1 MVAGGE
7 AIDFNVVIPRQDRAI
22 EAALRR
28 KIDGKTKPLG
38 ALGRLESLALQ
49 IGRIQQ
55 SLSPRLNRP
64 QILLFAGDH
73 GAVAEGI
80 SAYPQDV
87 TWQMVHNFLAGGAA
101 INVFTRQADIT
112 VQVVDAGVNHVF
124 SGASVPRD
132 FKIAMGTANYVREP
146 AMSAAQCRQ
155 ALQAGASLVGECAAQ
170 ASTVIG
176 FGEMGIGNTASAALL
191 MHRVG
196 GAPLA
201 ECVGSGAGLDE
212 PGVARKLAVLERA
225 SARCSQVLAPL
236 EALRQYGGYEIA
248 MMTGAFL
255 AAAEARMVLLV
266 DGFIASAAALVAIR
280 MYPEVFEYCVFT
292 HVSAEA
298 GHRRLLALLGADP
311 ILDLGMRLGEGSGAA
326 VCYPILRSA
335 VGFLNDMASFADA
348 GVSGRAAD

>member
-28 KIDGKTKPLG
+28 KIDAKTKPLG
-38 ALGRLESLALQ
+38 ALGRLESLAMQ

-64 QILLFAGDH
+64 QVLLFAGDH

-101 INVFTRQADIT
+101 INIFTRQADIT

-146 AMSAAQCRQ
+146 AMSTAQCRQ
-155 ALQAGASLVGECAAQ
+155 ALQAGAGLVRECVAQ

-196 GAPLA
+196 GALLA
-201 ECVGSGAGLDE
+201 DCVGSGAGLDE
-212 PGVARKLAVLERA
+212 PGVAHKLAVLERA
-225 SARCSQVLAPL
+225 SARCPHVLMPL

-255 AAAEARMVLLV
+255 AAAEAKMVVLV

-280 MYPEVFEYCVFT
+280 MHPEVFEYCVFT